1 MLRRERRDSAGL
13 NYNPVGNG
21 RKTMGRRN
29 IKGKAA
35 AYRLF
40 DVTYEDGTR
49 TSNRRIANDRL
60 DQSFGD
66 DLLDLALAA
75 IQEQDDEIAQR
86 SNHRRAKITSI
97 TES

>member
-1 MLRRERRDSAGL
+1 
-13 NYNPVGNG
+13 
-21 RKTMGRRN
+21 MGRRS

-49 TSNRRIANDRL
+49 TSNRRVGNDRL

-66 DLLDLALAA
+66 KLMDLALAA

-86 SNHRRAKITSI
+86 SNHRRAKIASI
-97 TES
+97 AES